1 MLTPV
6 NPVQSLLSDHQYATK
21 AGGSSGSSLTS
32 ILQKAI
38 ARRKDSAEQYIAA
51 KRQDLADKEHSEASL
66 IERFLPT
73 QLGEQELRTVVEQ
86 AVGAAK
92 GQGVEAKK
100 LLGVVMKEV
109 KGRVGGKADGKRLK
123 EVIEGVVGKGDGK

>member
-1 MLTPV
+1 M
-6 NPVQSLLSDHQYATK
+6 
-21 AGGSSGSSLTS
+21 
-32 ILQKAI
+32 
-38 ARRKDSAEQYIAA
+38 
-51 KRQDLADKEHSEASL
+51 ADKEHSEASL

-73 QLGEQELRTVVEQ
+73 QLGEQELRTIVEQ
-86 AVGAAK
+86 AVGVAK